1 MATVATVD
9 EVAAAP
15 PRSAAVAIRAALL
28 RPELGAV
35 CGLVLTFSIFAIMRP
50 TLFLALPT
58 AITVASTASE
68 LGIVAVCVTL
78 LMISGN
84 FDLSIGA
91 IVGFSGYGALYA
103 LRAGYP
109 PSVAILAALSCGVV
123 IGLVNGLLVVTT
135 RLHSFIV
142 TMGMMLVIR
151 SLLNVLVQGVPTKL
165 NLDPWLANV
174 IAGPNLG
181 GLRMS
186 LLWFAVLTVLTTIYL
201 LRTPQGNW
209 TYAMGQNRTAAQNL
223 GVPVRGLTIF
233 LFCVSGF
240 GASVLGTLQ
249 AARFDSVDGSRGFG
263 LELYVISVIV
273 VGGASLFGGYGST
286 IGTMLGAFIFAIIQT
301 GLVLSGAPG
310 YYFEGLVGVSLFI
323 AVYLNEWFLR
333 NVDRFRGSLR
343 NVTSTPSHQ
352 PSEAASP

>member
-1 MATVATVD
+1 METVAAPA
-9 EVAAAP
+9 EVTSRPNAT
-15 PRSAAVAIRAALL
+15 AVNVRALLL
-28 RPELGAV
+28 RPELAAIG
-35 CGLVLTFSIFAIMRP
+35 GLVLTLVIFSLLSP
-50 TLFLALPT
+50 LFLARQT

-91 IVGFSGYGALYA
+91 IVAFSGYGALYA
-103 LRAGYP
+103 LRAGFP
-109 PSVAILAALSCGVV
+109 PEVAVLAALASGVL
-123 IGLVNGLLVVTT
+123 IGLVNGSLVVVTK
-135 RLHSFIV
+135 LHSFIV
-142 TMGMMLVIR
+142 TMGMMLVVR
-151 SLLNVLVQGVPTKL
+151 SVLNVLVQGVPTKL
-165 NLDPWLANV
+165 HLNPTWANA
-174 IAGPNLG
+174 IAGPNVF

-186 LLWFAVLTVLTTIYL
+186 LVWFILVTLLTTIFL

-233 LFCVSGF
+233 LFAVSGF
-240 GASVLGTLQ
+240 GGALLGLIQ
-249 AARFDSVDGSRGFG
+249 AARFDSVDGTRGIG

-286 IGTMLGAFIFAIIQT
+286 FGTMLGAFIFSMIQS

-310 YYFEGLVGVSLFI
+310 FYFDGLVGLCLFI
-323 AVYLNEWFLR
+323 AVFLNEWFLR
-333 NVDRFRGSLR
+333 NVDRFRVRPRSALP
-343 NVTSTPSHQ
+343 TTPSRVS
-352 PSEAASP
+352 SELTP